1 MIRYFA
7 TLPTI
12 NVWIYRLFLPGL
24 LQKSARIEFVASH
37 TALESLLRP
46 KKREKKRGGGM
57 LQMIFLMLIGRLI
70 LFAMLGSSVVAMIF
84 LVSSSWALKD
94 EGEEN
99 LVFVVLYAVMSL
111 VLWLGGVWGV
121 TFFVFGTFLHDFL
134 PSYAANIVAK
144 VDGFVQGV
152 SLYAARWLFGLGD
165 PCGGE
170 SFDGEDDLKYI
181 GDDEDIAQLQWIRR
195 ELLKTEKTLKDQVR
209 NTEERLRR
217 EVEALNPSSEPPD
230 SRRSSFRAS
239 FIRPR

>member
-1 MIRYFA
+1 
-7 TLPTI
+7 
-12 NVWIYRLFLPGL
+12 
-24 LQKSARIEFVASH
+24 
-37 TALESLLRP
+37 
-46 KKREKKRGGGM
+46 
-57 LQMIFLMLIGRLI
+57 
-70 LFAMLGSSVVAMIF
+70 
-84 LVSSSWALKD
+84 
-94 EGEEN
+94 
-99 LVFVVLYAVMSL
+99 MSL
-111 VLWLGGVWGV
+111 LWLGGVWHV

-134 PSYAANIVAK
+134 PSYVANIVVK

-165 PCGGE
+165 PCGGD

-195 ELLKTEKTLKDQVR
+195 ELLKTEKALKDQVR